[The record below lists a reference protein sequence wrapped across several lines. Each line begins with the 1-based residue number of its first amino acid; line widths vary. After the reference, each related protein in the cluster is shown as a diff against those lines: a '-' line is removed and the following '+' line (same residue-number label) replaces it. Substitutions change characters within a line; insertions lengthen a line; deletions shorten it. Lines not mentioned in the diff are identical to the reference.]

1 MEKRNYYSVTG
12 ERKSTVL
19 KFFLFSLIA
28 VSKQKLFFN
37 VKFRKIFNET
47 GFKLC
52 NSIGLLKKIMH
63 DRLGSQKHGK
73 NRKRLTK
80 MVHENRDS
88 SSSNKRRGF

>member
-37 VKFRKIFNET
+37 VEFRKIFNET

-63 DRLGSQKHGK
+63 DRFTKTRKKQKKIDKNGS
-73 NRKRLTK
+73 RK
-80 MVHENRDS
+80 S
-88 SSSNKRRGF
+88 G